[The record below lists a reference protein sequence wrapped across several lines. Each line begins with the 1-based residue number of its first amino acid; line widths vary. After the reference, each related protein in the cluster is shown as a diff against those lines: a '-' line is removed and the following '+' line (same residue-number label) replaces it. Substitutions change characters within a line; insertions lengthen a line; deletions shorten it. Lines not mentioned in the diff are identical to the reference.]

1 MAFSVECRIGQGDA
15 LSEAESE
22 GQRGGGAEGR
32 RGRVRKEREHQGA
45 EKKNPRFEAG
55 GFGYHLPK
63 GR

>member
-1 MAFSVECRIGQGDA
+1 MAFSEACCIGQGDA

-22 GQRGGGAEGR
+22 GAEVL

-55 GFGYHLPK
+55 GFGCHLPG